1 MIFRAVAVTAV
12 LVIASIGPAASSTC
26 DPRIA
31 NLCPGAPIA
40 ESAASAPVAAASTTT
55 TAAPL
60 KITNAKRAQRS
71 AKRHSRSKRYARH
84 RRGKTTRITSARK
97 RTHVASRSER
107 KRQDR
112 HAKTDE
118 MVGLASQAI
127 DEGDKPLGDGP
138 ALGGGIPAD
147 AVAGPVRTS
156 DAPTAPKP
164 RNALGAFASIG
175 ANTLPSRA
183 FQPVASNTP
192 STVVT
197 ARTVNAPT
205 MTPVRVAS
213 ADVAPT
219 PAVTA
224 AAAAPK
230 PQKPAP
236 QQVMQ
241 ASTIG
246 GIEITSLRAM
256 FLVFGALLLAGTA
269 VRLAIG

>member
-26 DPRIA
+26 DQRIA
-31 NLCPGAPIA
+31 NLCPGAPIS
-40 ESAASAPVAAASTTT
+40 ETAAGAPVAATSTAA
-55 TAAPL
+55 AAPL
-60 KITNAKRAQRS
+60 KITSAKRAQRS

-84 RRGKTTRITSARK
+84 RRGKSTRITSARK
-97 RTHVASRSER
+97 RSHVASRRER
-107 KRQDR
+107 KRHER

-118 MVGLASQAI
+118 MVGLASQAP

-138 ALGGGIPAD
+138 ALGGGVPAE
-147 AVAGPVRTS
+147 AVAGPVRAS
-156 DAPTAPKP
+156 DAPTNSPTP
-164 RNALGAFASIG
+164 RGALSAFASIG

-197 ARTVNAPT
+197 ARTVNSPT

-213 ADVAPT
+213 ADVAPI
-219 PAVTA
+219 P
-224 AAAAPK
+224 AAAPK